1 MHNRVRPRVV
11 GWEVEMISLRVACSL
26 FRKRGYANLTDPHT
40 AGSHGRIGRGETTSA
55 GRVASVF
62 LRFLRVIFVA
72 SSVIW

>member
-1 MHNRVRPRVV
+1 MGCDVNI
-11 GWEVEMISLRVACSL
+11 ISLRVACSL

-55 GRVASVF
+55 GRVASEF
-62 LRFLRVIFVA
+62 QRFLRVISVA